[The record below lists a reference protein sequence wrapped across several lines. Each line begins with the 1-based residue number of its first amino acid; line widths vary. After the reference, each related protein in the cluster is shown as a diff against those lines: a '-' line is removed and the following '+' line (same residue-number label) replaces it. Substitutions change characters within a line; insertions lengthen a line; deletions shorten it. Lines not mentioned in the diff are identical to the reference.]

1 MFMEKTKRFLW
12 ENRFFLVAL
21 ALLLFLN
28 LRFDF
33 YYIKT
38 GSMEPTLPVG
48 TIVVVDRNE
57 KAQEGDIFAYQ
68 NGKNVVIHRIIV
80 VDEEGYL
87 FQGDANPSQDAAKV
101 TREQLVGKVTAKIKL
116 LVPWIR
122 LFEKI

>member
-12 ENRFFLVAL
+12 ENRFFLAAL

-38 GSMEPTLPVG
+38 GSMELTLPVG
-48 TIVVVDRNE
+48 SIVVVDRNE
-57 KAQEGDIFAYQ
+57 KAQAGDIFAYQ
-68 NGKNVVIHRIIV
+68 NGKNVVIHRIIA

-122 LFEKI
+122 LLEKI

>member
-12 ENRFFLVAL
+12 ENRFFLAAL
-21 ALLLFLN
+21 AFLLFLN

-57 KAQEGDIFAYQ
+57 KAQEGDIFAYK
-68 NGKNVVIHRIIV
+68 NGKNNVIQRIID

-101 TREQLVGKVTAKIKL
+101 TRKQLAGKVTAKIKL

-122 LFEKI
+122 LLEKI

>member
-12 ENRFFLVAL
+12 ENRFFLAAL
-21 ALLLFLN
+21 ALFLFLN

-68 NGKNVVIHRIIV
+68 NGKNVVIHRIIA

-116 LVPWIR
+116 LVPWIK
-122 LFEKI
+122 LLEKI

>member
-12 ENRFFLVAL
+12 ENRFFLATL
-21 ALLLFLN
+21 AFLLFLN

-48 TIVVVDRNE
+48 SIVIVDRNE

-68 NGKNVVIHRIIV
+68 NGKNVVIHRIIA

-101 TREQLVGKVTAKIKL
+101 TRKQLVGKVTAKIKL

-122 LFEKI
+122 LLEKI